1 MHPHKFTRNLLLFL
15 VTLPVFFFIFFPIL
29 WLLSASFSTQVELF
43 TVPMHWIPQHPTVQN
58 YMDIFF
64 PGQAASSVPRTFA
77 VALLNSFKIAS
88 AVTVICILIGSLA
101 AYALVRIP
109 FGLNRSIQL
118 GIIATRMIPEVSL
131 ILPLFIIASSLQ
143 LINKPIVLI
152 LTYMSFALPYAIWL
166 MAAYFQTVP
175 VELEEAARLDGCTR
189 LGILFRVVMPISV
202 PGLVSTAMFVLD
214 WISDPAIWA
223 SLVTLTVLEIVLGI
237 DNIVFISVIVGKLPP
252 EQAKRARQ
260 IGLLMALGFRIVLLL
275 TLFWLIRLTSPLFT
289 VFGEEISWRDLVLF
303 AGGLFL
309 LVKATQEIHRD
320 VEGGE
325 EAGASQK
332 VAARFGAIVAQIA
345 LIDLVFSVDSIITA
359 IGMAEHVGVMI
370 AAVFIAVAVM
380 YVASGPVADFIHR
393 HPTTRMLAL
402 AFLLMIGIA
411 LIADGAGFHI
421 PRGYLYVA
429 MAFSAGVEF
438 LNVVARRNRKK
449 PMAPPPAS

>member
-1 MHPHKFTRNLLLFL
+1 MHAHKFTRNLLLFL
-15 VTLPVFFFIFFPIL
+15 VSLPVFFFIFFPIL

-109 FGLNRSIQL
+109 FGLNRGIQL

-202 PGLVSTAMFVLD
+202 PGLVSTAMFVFLLAWD
-214 WISDPAIWA
+214 EFFYALIFTS
-223 SLVTLTVLEIVLGI
+223 TL
-237 DNIVFISVIVGKLPP
+237 
-252 EQAKRARQ
+252 QAKTIPVAIAEF
-260 IGLLMALGFRIVLLL
+260 IGRYVVNVNGMM
-275 TLFWLIRLTSPLFT
+275 
-289 VFGEEISWRDLVLF
+289 
-303 AGGLFL
+303 AGGILAAIPPVLVALLFQRYI
-309 LVKATQEIHRD
+309 VSGMT
-320 VEGGE
+320 
-325 EAGASQK
+325 AGAVK
-332 VAARFGAIVAQIA
+332 G
-345 LIDLVFSVDSIITA
+345 
-359 IGMAEHVGVMI
+359 
-370 AAVFIAVAVM
+370 
-380 YVASGPVADFIHR
+380 
-393 HPTTRMLAL
+393 
-402 AFLLMIGIA
+402 
-411 LIADGAGFHI
+411 
-421 PRGYLYVA
+421 
-429 MAFSAGVEF
+429 
-438 LNVVARRNRKK
+438 
-449 PMAPPPAS
+449 